1 MLDFAR
7 RMASMTSGRRAKG
20 IEPSYSALKGIAK
33 PNDLKG
39 GSEK

>member
-7 RMASMTSGRRAKG
+7 RKASMTSGRRAKG

>member
-20 IEPSYSALKGIAK
+20 IEPSYSAWKGIAK